1 MLEII
6 ICLSLVIQPTI
17 LSVSQNKR
25 DNTDQQQFEIFSEGD
40 GVEIVIMGEPDQD
53 DEQVYIIQI
62 DGSIIF
68 PLVGRIPVEG
78 LTVEQAKDTITEYLR
93 TVYRDPEVFVFP
105 HWKVSVLGQVRNPGV
120 YTVQGGTS
128 VSRLLA
134 LAGGQGDRADLK
146 KARLYREGVEYNLD
160 ITESMLYS
168 GTSQDIILKSGDVVY
183 IPRVWWPSWSEWG
196 AILSTLTFI
205 MTTYTFIKSMD

>member
-1 MLEII
+1 MLEIVL
-6 ICLSLVIQPTI
+6 CLILVAQTGNLNLSPQKKNSNQGQI
-17 LSVSQNKR
+17 L
-25 DNTDQQQFEIFSEGD
+25 EIFSEGD
-40 GVEIVIMGEPDQD
+40 GVEIMILGEQD
-53 DEQVYIIQI
+53 HRDEQVYIIQI

-78 LTVEQAKDTITEYLR
+78 LTVEQAKDTITQYLR

-105 HWKVSVLGQVRNPGV
+105 HWKVSILGQVRNPGV

-146 KARLYREGVEYNLD
+146 KAKLYRDGTEYDLD
-160 ITESMLYS
+160 ITESMLNS

-183 IPRVWWPSWSEWG
+183 IPRVWWPSWTEWG

-205 MTTYTFIKSMD
+205 MTTYTFIKSVD